1 MQKLLQKLE
10 GDRGIWMAVILLL
23 LVSLLAIY
31 SSTSTLAQRFQD
43 GNTEH
48 YLLKHTILL
57 FVGLAIIFFVH
68 RLDYRFF
75 AKISPFLLGLSVLL
89 SAYTLLQGEED
100 AINSANRWINIFGQS
115 FQPSD
120 LAKFSLMVYLAL
132 VLTRKQEKIHDFK
145 TGFIPVIGVVML
157 LVLFIAPADLSTA
170 VLMFLSASMLMF
182 VAGVRL
188 RFIGGLWGA
197 GVLGLVLLFMFAP
210 RVGTWMHRLDDYA
223 GRLTYKHYEVN
234 YQSQQSNIA
243 IASGG
248 FSGVG
253 AGKSVQRNYL
263 PQPYSDFIYAIII
276 EEYGL
281 LGGVFVLSLYI
292 VILIRAVGIITFSKT
307 FGAFL
312 AAGLSFLLVLQAI
325 INMGVTTGLLPVT
338 GLPLPLISLG
348 GTSMLFTCLAFGV
361 ILSVSREARPEG
373 KPTRFSHQPIGA

>member
-1 MQKLLQKLE
+1 MQKLLSRLE
-10 GDRGIWMAVILLL
+10 GDRGIWISVILLL
-23 LVSLLAIY
+23 LISLLAIY
-31 SSTSTLAQRFQD
+31 SSTSTLAQRFQG

-57 FVGLAIIFFVH
+57 IVGLAVIYFSH
-68 RLDYRFF
+68 KLDYRFF
-75 AKISPFLLGLSVLL
+75 ARISPFLLGISVLL
-89 SAYTLLQGEED
+89 SAYTLLQGEES

-120 LAKFSLMVYLAL
+120 LSKFSLMVYLAL
-132 VLTRKQEKIHDFK
+132 VLTRKQEDIHDFK
-145 TGFIPVIGVVML
+145 KGFLPVIGVVML
-157 LVLFIAPADLSTA
+157 LIVFIAPADLSTA

-188 RFIGGLWGA
+188 RFIGSLFIAGAIGL
-197 GVLGLVLLFMFAP
+197 LLLFMFAP
-210 RVGTWMHRLDDYA
+210 RVGTWMSRLDDY
-223 GRLTYKHYEVN
+223 GERLTSTRYEAS
-234 YQSQQSNIA
+234 YQTQQSNIA

-248 FSGVG
+248 LTGVG

-276 EEYGL
+276 EEYGMF
-281 LGGVFVLSLYI
+281 GGLFVLLLYL
-292 VILIRAVGIITFSKT
+292 VILMRSVAIITFSKT
-307 FGAFL
+307 FGALL
-312 AAGLSFLLVLQAI
+312 AMGLSFLLVLQAI

-361 ILSVSREARPEG
+361 ILSVSREARPDD

>member
-57 FVGLAIIFFVH
+57 IVGLAVIYFSH
-68 RLDYRFF
+68 KLDYRFF
-75 AKISPFLLGLSVLL
+75 ARISPFLLGISVLL
-89 SAYTLLQGEED
+89 SAYTLFQGEES

-120 LAKFSLMVYLAL
+120 LSKFSLMVYLAL
-132 VLTRKQEKIHDFK
+132 VLTRKQEDIHDFK
-145 TGFIPVIGVVML
+145 KGFLPVIGVVML
-157 LVLFIAPADLSTA
+157 LIIFIAPADLSTA

-182 VAGVRL
+182 VAGVRV
-188 RFIGGLWGA
+188 RFIGSLFVAGA
-197 GVLGLVLLFMFAP
+197 LGLLLLFMFAP
-210 RVGTWMHRLDDYA
+210 RVGTWMSRLDDY
-223 GRLTYKHYEVN
+223 GERLTSTRYEAN
-234 YQSQQSNIA
+234 YQTQQSNIA

-248 FSGVG
+248 LTGVG

-276 EEYGL
+276 EEYGMF
-281 LGGVFVLSLYI
+281 GGLFVLMLYL
-292 VILIRAVGIITFSKT
+292 VILMRSVAIVTFSKT
-307 FGAFL
+307 FGALL
-312 AAGLSFLLVLQAI
+312 AMGLSFLLVLQAI

-361 ILSVSREARPEG
+361 ILSVSREARPDD
-373 KPTRFSHQPIGA
+373 KPTRFSHQPIGT